1 MPRHRS
7 LAFFDPRRRS
17 IYSSHTPCTGNAEIL
32 ARSRG
37 ERFQLAFARP
47 LGVVIERVDLRA
59 VAIIS
64 HEVDGT
70 CSSSQVLA

>member
-1 MPRHRS
+1 MLDDTRED
-7 LAFFDPRRRS
+7 LDE
-17 IYSSHTPCTGNAEIL
+17 TLTD
-32 ARSRG
+32 
-37 ERFQLAFARP
+37 RFQLAFARP